1 MHAQNV
7 TNHHAHSCHLATWW
21 LLVIVHNHVHRCL
34 PPCDQV
40 TAVRCAHHWL
50 LSCSQVAADPHA
62 HPWLLPCRQRT
73 ANPGRAAKT
82 QLQLQLDLAL
92 LQKIMVPER
101 AGNTRPTPA
110 FHALRLIFAE
120 IMQPRAP
127 FRLPRQVCTETRL
140 PQLKGLGGDFPRH
153 RGRTPHFICFCIIRQ
168 DPIAAI
174 EGSCQS
180 LCAC

>member
-1 MHAQNV
+1 M

-110 FHALRLIFAE
+110 FHALRMIFAE
-120 IMQPRAP
+120 INYAAESPISPASASM
-127 FRLPRQVCTETRL
+127 
-140 PQLKGLGGDFPRH
+140 H
-153 RGRTPHFICFCIIRQ
+153 R
-168 DPIAAI
+168 DPVATI
-174 EGSCQS
+174 EGCWRRFSKTSWPNAAFHMLLHYSPRPNCRN
-180 LCAC
+180 